1 MSLHTK
7 QIIQQDG
14 YVLSKHL
21 QLVSTIVPLLIVA
34 VGLIGWV
41 FTLRADITTAQAEVV
56 ELRRG
61 LQLVSQESRQ
71 AQLEIT
77 KFTNQ
82 IDTILE
88 EINNNSP
95 AIEKLKRDMA
105 VASDQMNTIM
115 ADHAYMGDMLS
126 ELGKSQPSGERRTY
140 GGYGY

>member
-1 MSLHTK
+1 MSK
-7 QIIQQDG
+7 
-14 YVLSKHL
+14 YL

-41 FTLRADITTAQAEVV
+41 FILRADITTAQAEVV

-95 AIEKLKRDMA
+95 AIEKLKTDMA
-105 VASDQMNTIM
+105 IANDQMRTIM
-115 ADHAYMGDMLS
+115 SDHAGFGDALKEIGQAS
-126 ELGKSQPSGERRTY
+126 ALPSGERRDY
-140 GGYGY
+140 GGYGGY

>member
-1 MSLHTK
+1 MNK
-7 QIIQQDG
+7 N
-14 YVLSKHL
+14 L

-95 AIEKLKRDMA
+95 AIEKLKTDMA
-105 VASDQMNTIM
+105 IANDQMRTIM
-115 ADHAYMGDMLS
+115 SDHAGFGDVLK
-126 ELGKSQPSGERRTY
+126 EIGKASALPSGERRDY

>member
-1 MSLHTK
+1 M
-7 QIIQQDG
+7 
-14 YVLSKHL
+14 SKHL

-71 AQLEIT
+71 ALLEIT
-77 KFTNQ
+77 KFTNK

-95 AIEKLKRDMA
+95 AIEKLKTDMA
-105 VASDQMNTIM
+105 IANDQMRTIM
-115 ADHAYMGDMLS
+115 SDHAGFGDVLK
-126 ELGKSQPSGERRTY
+126 EIGKASALPSGERRDY
-140 GGYGY
+140 GGYGGY

>member
-1 MSLHTK
+1 M
-7 QIIQQDG
+7 
-14 YVLSKHL
+14 SKHL

-95 AIEKLKRDMA
+95 AIEKLKTDLA
-105 VASDQMNTIM
+105 IANDQMRTIM
-115 ADHAYMGDMLS
+115 SDHAGFGDVLK
-126 ELGKSQPSGERRTY
+126 EIGKASALPSGERRDY
-140 GGYGY
+140 GGYGGY

>member
-1 MSLHTK
+1 MNK
-7 QIIQQDG
+7 N
-14 YVLSKHL
+14 L

-95 AIEKLKRDMA
+95 AIEKLKTDMA
-105 VASDQMNTIM
+105 IANDQMRTIM
-115 ADHAYMGDMLS
+115 SDHAGFGDVLK
-126 ELGKSQPSGERRTY
+126 EIGKASALPSGERRDY
-140 GGYGY
+140 GGYGGY

>member
-1 MSLHTK
+1 M
-7 QIIQQDG
+7 
-14 YVLSKHL
+14 SKHL
-21 QLVSTIVPLLIVA
+21 QLGSTIVPLLIVA

-95 AIEKLKRDMA
+95 AIEKLKTDMA
-105 VASDQMNTIM
+105 VANDQMNTIM
-115 ADHAYMGDMLS
+115 SDHMGFGDALK
-126 ELGKSQPSGERRTY
+126 EIGKASALPSGERRDY